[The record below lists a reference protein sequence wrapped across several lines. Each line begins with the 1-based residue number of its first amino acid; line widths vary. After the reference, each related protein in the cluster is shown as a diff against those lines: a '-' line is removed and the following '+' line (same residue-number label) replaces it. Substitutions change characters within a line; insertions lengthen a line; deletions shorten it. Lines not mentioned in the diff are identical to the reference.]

1 MEGTFLKSDQV
12 KRVSKQFALGLG
24 IAALLIIFLEFTNL
38 DFPIMR
44 AGYKFYTGSKIHIGK
59 LELSL
64 PKQFFLFPAGK
75 HTDEVVVGGFY
86 DDGTLLPHESQIWL
100 TIPDRIERFS
110 LARVEAQCLKRKCKM
125 FYTQTI
131 GGVVCGVQENS
142 DTDRTGYAP
151 HSIYCVP
158 PGSKIV
164 VSYQGEK
171 SHFDFFAAF
180 FTSILETERMRSANT
195 T

>member
-24 IAALLIIFLEFTNL
+24 IAALLIMFLEFTNL

-44 AGYKFYTGSKIHIGK
+44 AGYKLYTGSKIHIGK

-64 PKQFFLFPAGK
+64 PKQFFLSPSEDDTNYVF
-75 HTDEVVVGGFY
+75 VGGFY
-86 DDGTLLPHESQIWL
+86 DDSTLLPVESQIWL
-100 TIPDRIERFS
+100 IFDRIERFS
-110 LARVEAQCLKRKCKM
+110 LARVEAQCLKRKCKK
-125 FYTQTI
+125 FYTETI
-131 GGVVCGVQENS
+131 GGVVCGVQESS
-142 DTDRTGYAP
+142 DTDRTGYRP
-151 HSIYCVP
+151 YSIYCIP
-158 PGSKIV
+158 PKSKIV

-180 FTSILETERMRSANT
+180 FTSILEAESKRSLNAT
-195 T
+195 